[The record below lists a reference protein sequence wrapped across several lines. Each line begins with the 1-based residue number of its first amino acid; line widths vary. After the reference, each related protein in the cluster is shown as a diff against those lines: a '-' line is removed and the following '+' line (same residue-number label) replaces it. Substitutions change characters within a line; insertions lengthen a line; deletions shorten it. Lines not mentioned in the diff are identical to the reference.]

1 MSVSVSD
8 PSIHRG
14 RGIEMHSGDHDQI
27 WGEHAEMPLTLTL
40 TLTLTLMLTL
50 TKIPGS
56 RGMDD

>member
-1 MSVSVSD
+1 
-8 PSIHRG
+8 
-14 RGIEMHSGDHDQI
+14 MHSGDHDQI